1 MNPRIWKWI
10 NWIFSSGI
18 WVQPFAMAAL
28 IWFFKNVLQGDVSYD
43 VNVSEVRPEELL
55 SFKVFRYDGRKL
67 TVARDEVLDVLE
79 AKEKVK
85 RVIR

>member
-1 MNPRIWKWI
+1 MKRM
-10 NWIFSSGI
+10 
-18 WVQPFAMAAL
+18 VH
-28 IWFFKNVLQGDVSYD
+28 D

-55 SFKVFRYDGRKL
+55 SFKIFRYDGRKL